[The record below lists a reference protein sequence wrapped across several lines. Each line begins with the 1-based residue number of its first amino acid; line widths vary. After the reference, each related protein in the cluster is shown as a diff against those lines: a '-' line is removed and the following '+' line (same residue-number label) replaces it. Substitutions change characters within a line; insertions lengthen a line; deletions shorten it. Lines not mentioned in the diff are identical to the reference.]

1 MFSLRSYLNLLSH
14 HRQILGMGV
23 VLTMASSFGQ
33 TYFIGVIGPHIQA
46 SLFLSHT
53 EWGTIYMAGTLLSA
67 LILPWTGA
75 QIDRFSLTRCTLPTL
90 LLLVLACA
98 VMATATSSLMLLAAI
113 FLLRHSGQGLMN
125 HIAITTVARRF
136 HAERGRAIAIT
147 TLGMVLG
154 EAVLPVIAVGTLTI
168 VGWRGTYASAAILL
182 TSVGFP
188 IVVWLLQSVVKIPVS
203 DTLSTPIA
211 DTATASKATLP
222 GWTRRQVLRDVTFY
236 LLLPGVLAPA
246 IIVTAM
252 FFHHL
257 NLADAKG
264 WSHTW
269 ITGNYIFYA
278 VTAVATTLVA
288 GPLIDRLGAVRLT
301 PFMLVPLAAALMMA
315 ALFNAPW
322 VATAY
327 LILAGVSSGI
337 SQLSV
342 AALWPE
348 LYGVAHLGAVRSLA
362 AALSVFGS
370 ALGPPIVG
378 ALMDQGFTMEY
389 IYTLFA
395 LYCFVGTAL
404 TIGALTYRSGTLQES
419 APR

>member
-1 MFSLRSYLNLLSH
+1 
-14 HRQILGMGV
+14 MGV
-23 VLTMASSFGQ
+23 VLRWPRVWADLLHW
-33 TYFIGVIGPHIQA
+33 VIGPHIQA

-67 LILPWTGA
+67 LILPRTGA
-75 QIDRFSLTRCTLPTL
+75 QIDRFSLTRYPANLVI
-90 LLLVLACA
+90 LVLACA

-182 TSVGFP
+182 TIVVFP

-342 AALWPE
+342 GGPVARTLWRSPPRRSAQLSSGIE
-348 LYGVAHLGAVRSLA
+348 CFRVSAGPAHRGRLNGSRFYHGIYLY
-362 AALSVFGS
+362 
-370 ALGPPIVG
+370 PIC
-378 ALMDQGFTMEY
+378 
-389 IYTLFA
+389 

-404 TIGALTYRSGTLQES
+404 ISGAKYRPHIQEPS
-419 APR
+419 TR

>member
-1 MFSLRSYLNLLSH
+1 MFALSSYLNLLSR
-14 HRQILGMGV
+14 HRQILGLGV

-46 SLFLSHT
+46 SLSLSHT

-67 LILPWTGA
+67 LMLPWTGA
-75 QIDRFSLTRCTLPTL
+75 QIDRFSLTRYTLPTL

-98 VMATATSSLMLLAAI
+98 VMATATSSLMLLVAI

-125 HIAITTVARRF
+125 HIAITTIARRF

-147 TLGMVLG
+147 TIGMVLG
-154 EAVLPVIAVGTLTI
+154 EAALPVIAVGTLAI
-168 VGWRGTYASAAILL
+168 IGWRGTYVSAAILL
-182 TSVGFP
+182 TIVVFP
-188 IVVWLLQSVVKIPVS
+188 IVAWLLQSVAKTPVG
-203 DTLSTPIA
+203 DTLPTPTA

-236 LLLPGVLAPA
+236 LLLPGVLAPS

-278 VTAVATTLVA
+278 ATAIATTLVA

-301 PFMLVPLAAALMMA
+301 PFMLAPLAAALMMA

-327 LILAGVSSGI
+327 LVLAGVSSGI

-342 AALWPE
+342 SALWPE
-348 LYGVAHLGAVRSLA
+348 LYGVTHLGAVRSLA
-362 AALSVFGS
+362 AALGVFGS

-378 ALMDQGFTMEY
+378 ILIDQGFTMEH

-395 LYCFVGTAL
+395 LYCLVGTAL
-404 TIGALTYRSGTLQES
+404 IISALRYRCGTLQEPS
-419 APR
+419 TR